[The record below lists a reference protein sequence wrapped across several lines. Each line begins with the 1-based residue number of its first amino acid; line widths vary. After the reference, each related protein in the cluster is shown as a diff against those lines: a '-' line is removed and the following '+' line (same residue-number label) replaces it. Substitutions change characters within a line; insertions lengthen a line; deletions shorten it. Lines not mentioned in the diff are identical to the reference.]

1 MIDYLSRV
9 AQQAANP
16 STDVR
21 PSWRPLFGDRHAETM
36 DSPFDASPGS
46 DEFANVESPGS
57 WREASELRT
66 VPEIGHVAMDF
77 PDVSSD
83 HEQLVHVP
91 MRERVIKGDRPA
103 EVVPANILDQTT
115 EMRHSASPT
124 RQQSEV
130 TARGLLAAESQE
142 APQPDMPS
150 VADDQRPETRSANTP
165 SNIALSRREHP
176 TSAAPGTQ
184 DRRRPPHG
192 PNEDT
197 LDRQLQG
204 KPASAD
210 QQPMSNVM
218 LDSVVEIHFQRASA
232 LRPLRPQVTDRS
244 KEIIPLSATAPAP
257 ALSMRSQPVSSPVT
271 QPAAETIV
279 HVTIGRVEVRATVGQ
294 QKPMAAREPVSR
306 HASQSLEDYLRGGS
320 SGRSS

>member
-115 EMRHSASPT
+115 EMRHT
-124 RQQSEV
+124 R
-130 TARGLLAAESQE
+130 ES
-142 APQPDMPS
+142 
-150 VADDQRPETRSANTP
+150 
-165 SNIALSRREHP
+165 H
-176 TSAAPGTQ
+176 TSAIRGDGSWAPGGRIT
-184 DRRRPPHG
+184 RG
-192 PNEDT
+192 T
-197 LDRQLQG
+197 
-204 KPASAD
+204 
-210 QQPMSNVM
+210 
-218 LDSVVEIHFQRASA
+218 
-232 LRPLRPQVTDRS
+232 
-244 KEIIPLSATAPAP
+244 AT
-257 ALSMRSQPVSSPVT
+257 
-271 QPAAETIV
+271 
-279 HVTIGRVEVRATVGQ
+279 G
-294 QKPMAAREPVSR
+294 
-306 HASQSLEDYLRGGS
+306 HAVCCR
-320 SGRSS
+320 